1 MTSAERR
8 KAAYAKLA
16 EVVSELIDASN
27 HEDDDGMP
35 MVPVDY
41 VLLIGGQW
49 IDSDGDRHGG
59 VGCYPRDGSQPHYIT
74 AGLLADALAKLQSGG
89 GVASE

>member
-1 MTSAERR
+1 MTPSADRR

-16 EVVSELIDASN
+16 EVVAELIDISN
-27 HEDDDGMP
+27 HEENDGMP

-49 IDSDGDRHGG
+49 IDSDGDRCGG
-59 VGCYPRDGSQPHYIT
+59 VGCYPKDGWQPHYIT
-74 AGLLADALAKLQSGG
+74 RGLLTEAQARLLDGRGG
-89 GVASE
+89 GE